1 MVDEGLLRIGEL
13 SRRTGVTP
21 EVLRAWERRYRLFS
35 PARTEGGFRL
45 YSTGDLGRIQAMKR
59 LISEGVSAS
68 EAAREVL
75 AGGPV
80 PLEAATVAEPHFE
93 TRVSALRDAL
103 LAYDEAGAHAAID
116 KLLMEFDAETVMR
129 SAFLPVLNEIG
140 LLWQEQRITVAEEHF
155 ASGVIRRRL
164 SGLTRG
170 WEEGVGPRALL
181 ACPPDEE
188 HDIPLLM
195 FGIALGHLGWRVTY
209 LGART
214 PENDLLLAADALR
227 PSIAVLASPRSEAFE
242 AMAPS
247 LRRLAGT
254 VRIAIG
260 GAGATE
266 RIADEVGATLLRQDP
281 VTAAAEVAA
290 LGIHGRLRR

>member
-1 MVDEGLLRIGEL
+1 
-13 SRRTGVTP
+13 
-21 EVLRAWERRYRLFS
+21 
-35 PARTEGGFRL
+35 
-45 YSTGDLGRIQAMKR
+45 
-59 LISEGVSAS
+59 
-68 EAAREVL
+68 
-75 AGGPV
+75 
-80 PLEAATVAEPHFE
+80 
-93 TRVSALRDAL
+93 
-103 LAYDEAGAHAAID
+103 
-116 KLLMEFDAETVMR
+116 
-129 SAFLPVLNEIG
+129 
-140 LLWQEQRITVAEEHF
+140 
-155 ASGVIRRRL
+155 
-164 SGLTRG
+164 
-170 WEEGVGPRALL
+170 
-181 ACPPDEE
+181 
-188 HDIPLLM
+188 M

-266 RIADEVGATLLRQDP
+266 RIADEVGAMLLRQDP

>member
-1 MVDEGLLRIGEL
+1 
-13 SRRTGVTP
+13 
-21 EVLRAWERRYRLFS
+21 
-35 PARTEGGFRL
+35 
-45 YSTGDLGRIQAMKR
+45 
-59 LISEGVSAS
+59 
-68 EAAREVL
+68 
-75 AGGPV
+75 
-80 PLEAATVAEPHFE
+80 VA
-93 TRVSALRDAL
+93 ALRDAL
-103 LAYDEAGAHAAID
+103 LSYDEAGAHAVID

-140 LLWQEQRITVAEEHF
+140 RMWEEQRLTVAEEHF
-155 ASGVIRRRL
+155 ASGLIRRRL

-195 FGIALGHLGWRVTY
+195 FGIALGRHGWRVTY

-214 PENDLLLAADALR
+214 PEEDLLGAADALK
-227 PSIAVLASPRSEAFE
+227 PSIAVLASPRDEALE
-242 AMAPS
+242 AITPT
-247 LRRLAGT
+247 LRELAAT
-254 VRIAIG
+254 VRVAIG

-266 RIADEVGATLLRQDP
+266 RLAGEVGAMLLRDDP

-290 LGIHGRLRR
+290 LGATGRMRR